1 MKLKSYLI
9 IFTLC
14 IAAIACTKSSN
25 KPEPET
31 EPVPPATNE
40 AKHRISFG
48 FDDFEVTTTNGKEM
62 NARDYL
68 GHLIYIVYDSSGKKM
83 HQIEQGGYSRQP
95 VVGTISDSLTSGKY
109 TVVLAG
115 KNKGGDTMVS
125 YMNGDYL
132 YMLQFYRS
140 LRNDVFYKKFVLNV
154 SNKDTVINNLKLE
167 KLTGNLEVRVLDTM
181 PPNIASVDVMIFSM
195 PVYFNVLN
203 ETLSTSE
210 DEPVAPGGEV
220 DPAQIGNGPIIF
232 NTYHFGSSKKFHIQI
247 RAWEYTNNVHRLVK
261 QKDVDV
267 VVYPNKKTIL
277 SGRLYPPSSP
287 VGTTIP
293 VTVDPDF
300 AETINQAF

>member
-1 MKLKSYLI
+1 MKLKLYLI
-9 IFTLC
+9 ILTLC

-31 EPVPPATNE
+31 GPVPPATNE
-40 AKHRISFG
+40 TKHLISFG

-95 VVGTISDSLTSGKY
+95 VVGTISDSLPSGKY

-140 LRNDVFYKKFVLNV
+140 LRNDVFYKKFELNV

-167 KLTGNLEVRVLDTM
+167 KLTGNLEVQVLDTM

-232 NTYHFGSSKKFHIQI
+232 NTYHFGSSKKFHVQI
-247 RAWEYTNNVHRLVK
+247 RAWEYRGNVHSLVR

-267 VVYPNKKTIL
+267 AVYPNKKTIL
-277 SGRLYPPSSP
+277 SGRLYPPTSP